1 MYDTPFGPYNGGYD
15 DPEWFLEDDY
25 PQETLRDKMEEADAL
40 FDLVSDM
47 DEDEDLESVYDFDLP
62 APTDPYAQTEQAS
75 APEKSPSVQARF
87 LSDLTDQVI
96 ADGKLLIT
104 ENGQAFAY
112 QESCK

>member
-1 MYDTPFGPYNGGYD
+1 MYDTPFGPYNGGDD

-47 DEDEDLESVYDFDLP
+47 DEDEDLESVYDFDPP

-87 LSDLTDQVI
+87 LSDLTD
-96 ADGKLLIT
+96 
-104 ENGQAFAY
+104 
-112 QESCK
+112 